1 MQRYILKRLS
11 LAIPTI
17 LGAVTLV
24 FFAMQLAPGDPASL
38 FIPPDLAPA
47 DSAALEK
54 RINDKYGFDDPL
66 PIQYG
71 HYVANLATLN
81 LGESLRG
88 GTLISNDLKARL
100 PHTLRLGL
108 GALTV
113 STVLGITLGLISAV
127 FRGTWIDKLTMFIAL
142 LGVSIPSYW
151 LAFSLILLLSIEVAW
166 LPPSGLGE
174 TPLSWD
180 GVRHLIMPV
189 LVLSLGTAGAL
200 ARYTRSSMLDV
211 INRDFVRTARAKGVR
226 ERSVLLG
233 HAFRNA
239 LVPIVTI
246 LGLNFGFVLS
256 GAVIVETVFALP
268 GVGRYLVDGVNGRDF
283 PVVQAAVLV
292 IATGFVFGN
301 LLTDILLAYLD
312 PRIRYE

>member
-1 MQRYILKRLS
+1 MQRYVLKRLS
-11 LAIPTI
+11 LALPTI

-24 FFAMQLAPGDPASL
+24 FFAMQLAPGDPVSL
-38 FIPPDLAPA
+38 FIPSDLAPA
-47 DSAALEK
+47 DSAALEQ

-66 PIQYG
+66 PVQYG
-71 HYVANLATLN
+71 RYIANLVTLD
-81 LGESLRG
+81 LGESLRE

-100 PHTLRLGL
+100 PHTLRLGI
-108 GALTV
+108 GALIV
-113 STVLGITLGLISAV
+113 STVFGITLGLVSAV
-127 FRGTWIDKLTMFIAL
+127 FRGTWIDRVTMLIAL

-151 LAFSLILLLSIEVAW
+151 LAFSLILLLSIQVSW
-166 LPPSGLGE
+166 LPPSGLGD

-180 GVRHLIMPV
+180 GLRHLIMPV

-211 INRDFVRTARAKGVR
+211 ITRDYVRTARAKGAR
-226 ERSVLLG
+226 ERTVILA

-239 LVPIVTI
+239 LVPVVTI
-246 LGLNFGFVLS
+246 LGLNIGFVLS

-292 IATGFVFGN
+292 IATAFVFGN
-301 LLTDILLAYLD
+301 LLTDILIAHLD

>member
-1 MQRYILKRLS
+1 MQRYVLKRLS
-11 LAIPTI
+11 LALPTI

-24 FFAMQLAPGDPASL
+24 FFAMQLAPGDPVSL
-38 FIPPDLAPA
+38 FIPSDLAPA
-47 DSAALEK
+47 DSAALEQ

-66 PIQYG
+66 PVQYG
-71 HYVANLATLN
+71 RYIANLVTLD
-81 LGESLRG
+81 LGESLRE

-108 GALTV
+108 GALIV
-113 STVLGITLGLISAV
+113 STVAGITLGVISAV
-127 FRGTWIDKLTMFIAL
+127 FRGTWIDRVTMLIAL

-151 LAFSLILLLSIEVAW
+151 LAFSLILLLSIQVSW
-166 LPPSGLGE
+166 LPPSGLGD

-211 INRDFVRTARAKGVR
+211 ITRDYVRTARAKGVR
-226 ERSVLLG
+226 ERTVIIA

-239 LVPIVTI
+239 LVPVVTI
-246 LGLNFGFVLS
+246 LGLNIGFVLS

-268 GVGRYLVDGVNGRDF
+268 GIGRYLVDGVNGRDF

-292 IATGFVFGN
+292 IATAFVLGN
-301 LLTDILLAYLD
+301 LLTDILIAYLD

>member
-1 MQRYILKRLS
+1 VQRYIFRRLS

-38 FIPPDLAPA
+38 FIPPDLPPG
-47 DSAALEK
+47 DSAALRE

-66 PIQYG
+66 PVQYLR
-71 HYVANLATLN
+71 YLENLATFD
-81 LGESLRG
+81 LGQSLRQS
-88 GTLISNDLKARL
+88 TFVSDDLAQRL
-100 PHTLRLGL
+100 PYTLRLGL
-108 GALTV
+108 LALAL
-113 STVLGITLGLISAV
+113 STVLGIVIGVVSAI
-127 FRGTWIDKLTMFIAL
+127 FRGRWIDQALMFVAL

-151 LAFSLILLLSIEVAW
+151 LAFTMILFFSIQVSW
-166 LPPSGLGE
+166 LPPSG
-174 TPLSWD
+174 PADDPYSWD
-180 GVRHLIMPV
+180 GLRHLAMPV
-189 LVLSLGTAGAL
+189 TVLALGSAGAL
-200 ARYTRSSMLDV
+200 ARYTRSAMLDV
-211 INRDFVRTARAKGVR
+211 INRDYVRTARAKGLR
-226 ERSVLLG
+226 ERAVLLR

-268 GVGRYLVDGVNGRDF
+268 GIGRYLIDGVNGRDF
-283 PVVQAAVLV
+283 PVVQATVLL

>member
-24 FFAMQLAPGDPASL
+24 FFAMQLAPGDSASL

-71 HYVANLATLN
+71 RYVVNLATLN
-81 LGESLRG
+81 LGESLRE

-113 STVLGITLGLISAV
+113 STALGITLGLISAV
-127 FRGTWIDKLTMFIAL
+127 FRGTWIDKATMFIAL

-189 LVLSLGTAGAL
+189 IVLSLSTAGAL

-226 ERSVLLG
+226 ERGVLLG

>member
-47 DSAALEK
+47 DSAALEQ

-81 LGESLRG
+81 LGESLRE
-88 GTLISNDLKARL
+88 GTLISNDLKTRL
-100 PHTLRLGL
+100 PHTLRLGI
-108 GALTV
+108 GALIV
-113 STVLGITLGLISAV
+113 STVLGISLGLISAV

-174 TPLSWD
+174 TPLSWE

-189 LVLSLGTAGAL
+189 IVLSLGTAGAL

-211 INRDFVRTARAKGVR
+211 INRDYVRTARAKGVR
-226 ERSVLLG
+226 ERGVLLG

-292 IATGFVFGN
+292 IATGFVLGN

>member
-1 MQRYILKRLS
+1 MQRYIVKRLS

-47 DSAALEK
+47 DSAALEQ

-71 HYVANLATLN
+71 HYVANLATLD

-88 GTLISNDLKARL
+88 GTLITNDLKARL

-226 ERSVLLG
+226 ERGVLLG

>member
-71 HYVANLATLN
+71 HYVVNLATLN
-81 LGESLRG
+81 LGESLRE

-113 STVLGITLGLISAV
+113 STALGITLGLISAV
-127 FRGTWIDKLTMFIAL
+127 FRGTWIDKATMFIAL

-151 LAFSLILLLSIEVAW
+151 LAFSLILLLSI
-166 LPPSGLGE
+166 
-174 TPLSWD
+174 
-180 GVRHLIMPV
+180 
-189 LVLSLGTAGAL
+189 
-200 ARYTRSSMLDV
+200 
-211 INRDFVRTARAKGVR
+211 
-226 ERSVLLG
+226 
-233 HAFRNA
+233 
-239 LVPIVTI
+239 
-246 LGLNFGFVLS
+246 
-256 GAVIVETVFALP
+256 
-268 GVGRYLVDGVNGRDF
+268 
-283 PVVQAAVLV
+283 
-292 IATGFVFGN
+292 
-301 LLTDILLAYLD
+301 
-312 PRIRYE
+312 

>member
-1 MQRYILKRLS
+1 MQRYIMMRLA
-11 LAIPTI
+11 LAVPTI

-38 FIPPDLAPA
+38 FIPPDLPPA
-47 DSAALEK
+47 DSAALEQ

-66 PIQYG
+66 PVQYG
-71 HYVANLATLN
+71 RYVANLATLD
-81 LGESLRG
+81 LGESLRE

-100 PHTLRLGL
+100 PHTLRLGV
-108 GALTV
+108 GALLV
-113 STVLGITLGLISAV
+113 STILGITIGLVSAI
-127 FRGTWIDKLTMFIAL
+127 FRGSWIDRIMMLIAL
-142 LGVSIPSYW
+142 VGVSIPSYW
-151 LAFSLILLLSIEVAW
+151 LAFSLILLLSIQVTW

-174 TPLSWD
+174 TPWSWD

-200 ARYTRSSMLDV
+200 ARYTRASMLDV

-226 ERSVLLG
+226 ERSVMLG

-239 LVPIVTI
+239 LVPVVTI
-246 LGLNFGFVLS
+246 LGLNIGFVLS

-268 GVGRYLVDGVNGRDF
+268 GIGRYLVDGVNGRDF
-283 PVVQAAVLV
+283 PVVQASVLM
-292 IATGFVFGN
+292 IATAFVLGN
-301 LLTDILLAYLD
+301 LLTDILIAYLD
-312 PRIRYE
+312 PRIRYT

>member
-47 DSAALEK
+47 DSAALEQ

-81 LGESLRG
+81 LGESLRE

-100 PHTLRLGL
+100 PHTLRLGI
-108 GALTV
+108 GALIV
-113 STVLGITLGLISAV
+113 STVLGISLGLISAV

-174 TPLSWD
+174 TPLSWE

-189 LVLSLGTAGAL
+189 IVLSLGTAGAL

-211 INRDFVRTARAKGVR
+211 INRDYVRTARAKGVR
-226 ERSVLLG
+226 ERGVLLG

-292 IATGFVFGN
+292 IATGFVLGN

>member
-38 FIPPDLAPA
+38 FIPTDLTPA
-47 DSAALEK
+47 DSAALEQ

-66 PIQYG
+66 PVQYG
-71 HYVANLATLN
+71 RYIANLATMD
-81 LGESLRG
+81 LGQSLRG
-88 GTLISNDLKARL
+88 NTLISHDLKARL
-100 PHTLRLGL
+100 PFTLRLGVA
-108 GALTV
+108 ALAV
-113 STVLGITLGLISAV
+113 SAILGIGLGLISAV
-127 FRGTWIDKLTMFIAL
+127 FRGTWVDNVAMFVAL

-151 LAFSLILLLSIEVAW
+151 LAFSLILLLSIQVSW
-166 LPPSGLGE
+166 LPPSGPADDPY
-174 TPLSWD
+174 TWD
-180 GVRHLIMPV
+180 GIRHMIMPV
-189 LVLSLGTAGAL
+189 VVLALGSAGAL

-226 ERSVLLG
+226 ERSVILR

-283 PVVQAAVLV
+283 PVVQAAVLL

-301 LLTDILLAYLD
+301 LLTDVLLAYLD
-312 PRIRYE
+312 PRIRYD

>member
-1 MQRYILKRLS
+1 MQRYILMRLS
-11 LAIPTI
+11 LAVPTI

-38 FIPPDLAPA
+38 FIPPDLPPA
-47 DSAALEK
+47 DSAALEQ

-66 PIQYG
+66 PVQYG
-71 HYVANLATLN
+71 RYIANLATLD
-81 LGESLRG
+81 LGESLRE

-100 PHTLRLGL
+100 PHTLRLGI
-108 GALTV
+108 GALVV
-113 STVLGITLGLISAV
+113 STIVGIAIGLISAV
-127 FRGTWIDKLTMFIAL
+127 FRGTWIDRIMMLVAL
-142 LGVSIPSYW
+142 IGVSIPSYW
-151 LAFSLILLLSIEVAW
+151 LAFSLILLLSIQVTW

-174 TPLSWD
+174 TPMSWE

-200 ARYTRSSMLDV
+200 ARYTRASMLDV

-226 ERSVLLG
+226 ERSVMLG

-239 LVPIVTI
+239 LVPVVTI
-246 LGLNFGFVLS
+246 LGLNIGFVLS

-268 GVGRYLVDGVNGRDF
+268 GIGRYLVDGVNGRDF
-283 PVVQAAVLV
+283 PVVQASVLV
-292 IATGFVFGN
+292 IATAFVLGN
-301 LLTDILLAYLD
+301 LLTDILIAYLD
-312 PRIRYE
+312 PRIRFD

>member
-71 HYVANLATLN
+71 HYVVNLATLN
-81 LGESLRG
+81 LGESLRE

-108 GALTV
+108 GALAV

-189 LVLSLGTAGAL
+189 IVLSLSTAGAL

-226 ERSVLLG
+226 ERGVLLG